1 MKNLILTGFM
11 LLFGFALS
19 GQTNPD
25 SVVYIQQ
32 RNKIN
37 TMLNERRAKF
47 GQYDASLTKR
57 SGIFGMQTKGDV
69 RRSNEILMDIAETDD
84 EIFIKLK
91 KLFDYNTNQ
100 LNYSKFQRKQT
111 ESSLK
116 DAEKSR
122 IAYLRSI
129 SNLRAQNDSLKTQVK
144 RLETAGQK
152 KQGSLIVM
160 IVLTLASILALFIV
174 KRKRK
179 V

>member
-1 MKNLILTGFM
+1 MKNLLLTGFM
-11 LLFGFALS
+11 LLFALAVS
-19 GQTNPD
+19 GQPNPD

-37 TMLNERRAKF
+37 TMLNDRRAKF
-47 GQYDASLTKR
+47 GQYDTSLTQR
-57 SGIFGMQTKGDV
+57 SGIFGMQTKGDI
-69 RRSNEILMDIAETDD
+69 RRSNEILMNIAETDD
-84 EIFIKLK
+84 EIFIELK

-111 ESSLK
+111 ESTLK

-129 SNLRAQNDSLKTQVK
+129 SALRTQNDNLKLQVK
-144 RLETAGQK
+144 QLETANQK
-152 KQGSLIVM
+152 KQGVLIVV
-160 IVLTLASILALFIV
+160 IVLTFASILALLIV

-179 V
+179 A

>member
-11 LLFGFALS
+11 LLFGLAVF

-37 TMLNERRAKF
+37 KMLADRRAKF
-47 GQYDASLTKR
+47 GRYDTSLVQH
-57 SGIFGMQTKGDV
+57 SGIFGMQTKGDI
-69 RRSNEILMDIAETDD
+69 RRSNEILMDIADTDD
-84 EIFIKLK
+84 EIFIELK

-129 SNLRAQNDSLKTQVK
+129 SALRNQNDSLKVQVK
-144 RLETAGQK
+144 QLETSKQK
-152 KQGSLIVM
+152 QQGIM
-160 IVLTLASILALFIV
+160 IVLVVLTFASILILFIV
-174 KRKRK
+174 KRKRNT
-179 V
+179 

>member
-11 LLFGFALS
+11 LLFGLAIF

-37 TMLNERRAKF
+37 TMLNARRAKF
-47 GQYDASLTKR
+47 GQYDTSLTKR

-69 RRSNEILMDIAETDD
+69 RRSNEILMDITETDD
-84 EIFIKLK
+84 EIFIELK

-100 LNYSKFQRKQT
+100 LNYSKYQRKQS
-111 ESSLK
+111 ENSLK

-129 SNLRAQNDSLKTQVK
+129 SNLRAQNDSLKTEIKQ
-144 RLETAGQK
+144 LETAGQK
-152 KQGSLIVM
+152 RQGLLIIV
-160 IVLTLASILALFIV
+160 IVLTFASILILFIV

>member
-11 LLFGFALS
+11 LLFALGIFA
-19 GQTNPD
+19 QPNPD

-37 TMLNERRAKF
+37 AMLAERRAKF
-47 GQYDASLTKR
+47 GQYDTSLTKR

-84 EIFIKLK
+84 EIFIELK
-91 KLFDYNTNQ
+91 KLFDYNNNQ

-116 DAEKSR
+116 DAEKTR
-122 IAYLRSI
+122 ISYLKSI
-129 SNLRAQNDSLKTQVK
+129 STLRTQNDSLRSQVK
-144 RLETAGQK
+144 QLETTGQK
-152 KQGSLIVM
+152 KQGIFIAV
-160 IVLTLASILALFIV
+160 IVLTFASILYLLIV
-174 KRKRK
+174 KRKRNA
-179 V
+179 